1 MTLEHPDWWDSNSD
15 QPKRLSPSQ
24 KRHAT
29 FSHHL
34 EYGKTALTGFAILPF
49 ALARLFRTAATNL
62 RPKPADFVGL
72 GISNDRGNPN
82 AVVELVEE
90 LGVQRLLLRVPTWHA
105 NLLEPYLDFAQRFSN
120 QKILINIL
128 QSRDNATDP
137 EAWSRAVEQIING
150 FWSVTREFQ
159 LGNAVN
165 RSKWGCRHTGDYL
178 MLLDALTHLRDQFPG
193 IVLAGSSVIDF
204 EPLATLRTLVN
215 FHRYRLDV
223 CSALLY
229 VNRRGS
235 PFARQH
241 GVFDLER
248 KIRIAAALASLSNRC
263 GKRLWITETNWPLLN
278 TKPFTPN
285 SGNPR
290 STVNE
295 STQEKYLI
303 DYYQTAW
310 QTGLVERV
318 YWWQLIQAGCG
329 LVDHRSDKL
338 RKMPSFYALKKLL
351 SPNGLSNR

>member
-1 MTLEHPDWWDSNSD
+1 M
-15 QPKRLSPSQ
+15 
-24 KRHAT
+24 
-29 FSHHL
+29 

-49 ALARLFRTAATNL
+49 ALARLFRTAATK
-62 RPKPADFVGL
+62 PPPQPADFVGL
-72 GISNDRGNPN
+72 GISSDRCTPN

-90 LGVQRLLLRVPTWHA
+90 LGVRRLLLRVPTWHA
-105 NLLEPYLDFAQRFSN
+105 DQLEPYLDFAQKFSN
-120 QKILINIL
+120 QKF
-128 QSRDNATDP
+128 
-137 EAWSRAVEQIING
+137 WSIFFKAGITPPIQTPGFTRALEQIINA
-150 FWSVTREFQ
+150 FWPLTREFQ

-178 MLLDALTHLRDQFPG
+178 MLLDATTHLPEQFPG

-215 FHRYRLDV
+215 FHRYQLDV

-235 PFARQH
+235 PFTRQY

-263 GKRLWITETNWPLLN
+263 GKRLWITETNWPLLE
-278 TKPFTPN
+278 TQPFTPN

-295 STQEKYLI
+295 NTQAKYLT

-310 QTGLVERV
+310 RTGLVERV
-318 YWWQLIQAGCG
+318 YWWQLNQAGYG
-329 LVDHRSDKL
+329 LVDHRPNIP
-338 RKMPSFYALKKLL
+338 RKMPSFYAFKKLL
-351 SPNGLSNR
+351 SPNGLSS